1 MAILLKT
8 SSNGINRFRDALE
21 RNVWAV
27 SSPVTFRLSR
37 FCFAEEDRKGVAY
50 WLFETYNIPGAPPK
64 EAYPPNREL
73 VLSYSEAVSDVSKP
87 FDRLLNEFGVE
98 SLKTIEGG
106 LGNLEKVFSELCLRR
121 SKQ

>member
-21 RNVWAV
+21 ENVWTV

-37 FCFAEEDRKGVAY
+37 FCFAEEDKEGVAY
-50 WLFETYNIPGAPPK
+50 WLFEAYNISGAPPK

-73 VLSYSEAVSDVSKP
+73 VLSYSEAVSDISKP
-87 FDRLLNEFGVE
+87 FDRLLNDLGVK
-98 SLKTIEGG
+98 SLKTIENG
-106 LGNLEKVFSELCLRR
+106 LGALEKVFSKLCSRR